1 MESNTDKV
9 KQTVS
14 MNLKLEVASS
24 ELLTRVLDKLRQ
36 LDDVTQVRRL

>member
-1 MESNTDKV
+1 MDSHTDKV
-9 KQTVS
+9 KQTMS
-14 MNLKLEVASS
+14 MNLKLEVESS